1 METREN
7 ALYTPCVVRRLPG
20 LIRRPGIFFERG
32 IIKMKLS
39 GCLCAAIFIVAPLF
53 GCGGGGS
60 GAPAVPPTP
69 PAPPTVMP
77 APPAVMPKAPLPSSE
92 RAAQAPL
99 FDSGGSLHIGLVDAP
114 PSARLQ
120 KTGERNGVE
129 VSQGPVRDGSGA
141 ADVLEYLRP
150 ATVHPEVTGLAT
162 FPRPPTVRVVE
173 GTSGK
178 YTGYAVRA
186 VQIINAALPHDARI
200 AFGDAPAPDPVDVA
214 DVPRGS
220 IHIEF
225 IPQAQWPGEADLGR
239 RAVGHT
245 QSRIIYTPRAQR
257 NEVVDADASHI
268 LIDSGEVRHFSEEK
282 TVYVIVHE
290 LLHALGFSGHTD
302 PARFPDATLNPN
314 VPRNLPPFLLS
325 LIDRD
330 ALLAA
335 YERFRPGAL
344 PEEITAGNL
353 GPWDET
359 SLHVR
364 GDLEIPGG
372 AVSFGAAVRNGLA
385 QPWASGP
392 EPPRELAQNPELSG
406 SAAWSGALLGMT
418 PSGQAVVG
426 DAGLT
431 VNLDDLDG
439 QLDFTDM
446 QFDDG
451 GMWRDG
457 DLGYSVEVRGN
468 VFTRSGGDAGEVT
481 GAFFGSRHE
490 GMGGVLERSDLS
502 AGFGGK
508 R

>member
-1 METREN
+1 
-7 ALYTPCVVRRLPG
+7 
-20 LIRRPGIFFERG
+20 
-32 IIKMKLS
+32 MKLS
-39 GCLCAAIFIVAPLF
+39 GCFCAAIFIVAPLL
-53 GCGGGGS
+53 GCGGGGGGS
-60 GAPAVPPTP
+60 GTPVALPTPPTP
-69 PAPPTVMP
+69 PP
-77 APPAVMPKAPLPSSE
+77 VMPKAVLPPSAL
-92 RAAQAPL
+92 AAQAPL
-99 FDSGGSLHIGLVDAP
+99 FDSGGSLHIGTVDAP

-129 VSQGPVRDGSGA
+129 VSQGSVRDGSGA

-150 ATVHPEVTGLAT
+150 ATIHPEVTGLAT

-178 YTGYAVRA
+178 YIGYAVRA

-200 AFGDAPAPDPVDVA
+200 SFGDAPAPNPVDVE
-214 DVPRGS
+214 DVPHGS
-220 IHIEF
+220 IYIEF

-239 RAVGHT
+239 SAVGHT
-245 QSRIIYTPRAQR
+245 QSRITYRPRTQR

-268 LIDSGEVRHFSEEK
+268 LIDSGEVRFFSEEK
-282 TVYVIVHE
+282 TVYILVHE

-314 VPRNLPPFLLS
+314 VPANLPRFLLS
-325 LIDRD
+325 SIDRD

-335 YERFRPGAL
+335 YARFRPGAL
-344 PEEITAGNL
+344 PEEISAQSL
-353 GPWDET
+353 GPWDEA

-364 GDLEIPGG
+364 GDLGIPGG
-372 AVSFGAAVRNGLA
+372 AVSFGAAFRNGLA

-392 EPPRELAQNPELSG
+392 EPSMDLAQNSELSG
-406 SAAWSGALLGMT
+406 TAAWSGALLGMT
-418 PSGQAVVG
+418 PSGEVVVG
-426 DAGLT
+426 DS
-431 VNLDDLDG
+431 NLAVDLANLDG

-446 QFDDG
+446 EYDG
-451 GMWRDG
+451 GGRWGDG

-468 VFTRSGGDAGEVT
+468 TFSRTGGDAGVVT
-481 GAFFGSRHE
+481 GAFFGPRHE

>member
-1 METREN
+1 
-7 ALYTPCVVRRLPG
+7 
-20 LIRRPGIFFERG
+20 
-32 IIKMKLS
+32 MKLS
-39 GCLCAAIFIVAPLF
+39 GCFCAAIFIVASLF
-53 GCGGGGS
+53 GCGGGGGGT
-60 GAPAVPPTP
+60 GAPVALPTPPTP
-69 PAPPTVMP
+69 PP
-77 APPAVMPKAPLPSSE
+77 VMPKVTLQPSAL
-92 RAAQAPL
+92 AAQAPL
-99 FDSGGSLHIGLVDAP
+99 FDSGGSPHIGTVDAP

-129 VSQGPVRDGSGA
+129 VSQGSVRDGSGA
-141 ADVLEYLRP
+141 ADVLEYVRLM
-150 ATVHPEVTGLAT
+150 TIHPEVTGLAT

-200 AFGDAPAPDPVDVA
+200 SFGDAPAPDPVDVE

-239 RAVGHT
+239 SAVGHT
-245 QSRIIYTPRAQR
+245 QSRITYRPRTQR
-257 NEVVDADASHI
+257 NEVVEADASHI
-268 LIDSGEVRHFSEEK
+268 LIDSGEVRFFSEEK
-282 TVYVIVHE
+282 TVYIIVHE

-314 VPRNLPPFLLS
+314 VPANLPRFLLS
-325 LIDRD
+325 SIDRD

-335 YERFRPGAL
+335 YARFRPGAL
-344 PEEITAGNL
+344 PEEISAQSL
-353 GPWDET
+353 GPWDEA

-364 GDLEIPGG
+364 GDLDIPGG
-372 AVSFGAAVRNGLA
+372 AVSFGAAFRNGLA

-392 EPPRELAQNPELSG
+392 EPPRELAENRGLSG
-406 SAAWSGALLGMT
+406 TAAWSGALLGMT
-418 PSGQAVVG
+418 PSGEIVAGDSNLAV
-426 DAGLT
+426 DLA
-431 VNLDDLDG
+431 NLDG

-446 QFDDG
+446 EYDGG
-451 GMWRDG
+451 GMWGDG
-457 DLGYSVEVRGN
+457 NLGYSIEVRGN
-468 VFTRSGGDAGEVT
+468 TFSRTGGDVGVVT
-481 GAFFGSRHE
+481 GAFFGPRHE
-490 GMGGVLERSDLS
+490 GMGGVLERADLS